1 MLLGNAILALR
12 ENFGPN
18 WECDDYWTGSTSEI
32 YKALRRTGEKLRG
45 PSRIGDNQDYY
56 SSRNRGSHSVCSRS
70 DQFLERLAP
79 IYESAVVSLSFE
91 VFGNMAYREHL
102 PVDDGEKS
110 KWTDI

>member
-32 YKALRRTGEKLRG
+32 YEALSRTGKKLRG
-45 PSRIGDNQDYY
+45 PSRIGDNRDYY
-56 SSRNRGSHSVCSRS
+56 SSRSHSVCSRS
-70 DQFLERLAP
+70 EEFLERLAP
-79 IYESAVVSLSFE
+79 IYEGAVVSLSFE

-102 PVDDGEKS
+102 LVEEGE
-110 KWTDI
+110 T